1 LASRSA
7 LYAPAG
13 AQVVL
18 ARLLFKP
25 IITAQ
30 VVGTL
35 KQDHLYDAFSSVT
48 VGIES
53 GTQGSNPAPSS
64 AEY

>member
-1 LASRSA
+1 M
-7 LYAPAG
+7 
-13 AQVVL
+13 